1 MQRRS
6 EETRTR
12 ILKAAQKMFA
22 GQGYDATGV
31 AEICLAA
38 NVSKGAFYHHF
49 PTKQA
54 VYLDLLQDWLLG
66 LDQHLEHIRSETGEI
81 PKALL
86 NMSGMLAEVF
96 QAARGQLPIFL
107 EFWTQSSR
115 DPEIWQATIAPYHRY
130 VDLFSSLVRQGI
142 AEGSFRE
149 VDPETTSRLVVA
161 LAVGILFQGLLDP
174 NGANWE
180 QTTRQGM
187 RYLLEGLSK
196 EAR

>member
-6 EETRTR
+6 EETRNR

-31 AEICLAA
+31 AEICLSA

-54 VYLDLLQDWLLG
+54 VYLELLQEWLAG
-66 LDQHLEHIRSETGEI
+66 LDQKMENIQSETGAI
-81 PKALL
+81 PEALL

-96 QAARGQLPIFL
+96 LAASGQLPIFL

-115 DPEIWQATIAPYHRY
+115 DLEIWQATIAPYHRY
-130 VDLFSSLVRQGI
+130 VEIFSSLVSQGI